1 MSLIDIHRQAG
12 VATLALR
19 HGKVNAIN
27 DELIR
32 ELRARLDDLL
42 VDTGSHSLV
51 LTGQGK
57 FFSFGLDLREILP
70 LSEEA
75 CLRFLTDFTALYTRM
90 YNYPKPIVAAV
101 NGHAVAGGCMLALAC
116 DRRIMA
122 SGNVKIGLNEITFG
136 SSVFAGSAEM
146 LQACVGE
153 RHAETILTSGD
164 LYAPEQALALGLVDR
179 VVAPEALSSACVDEA
194 CMYGSRH
201 ADAFAS
207 LKRLLRGP
215 VVERMRR
222 READALREFV
232 KIWYSEATRA
242 QLAKIDIREEDHAS
256 EMKSIR

>member
-1 MSLIDIHRQAG
+1 VSLIDIHRQAG

-194 CMYGSRH
+194 
-201 ADAFAS
+201 FAS